1 MIIDNKTLM
10 NYIYQCHDKRIALRQ
25 KITSKGRRRVM
36 AIARWNPYRDM
47 MNVRDEMNRV
57 FNEFFGHGGQEEGT
71 WYTGAW
77 SPPVDIY
84 ETNEALVMKAELP
97 GFSKDDIS
105 IELKENTLVMKGER
119 KRQDEV
125 KEGNYHRT
133 ERVYGAFQRSFLL
146 PTTVEHD
153 KVTASYKDGIL
164 ELHLP
169 KVPAA
174 QPKRIA
180 VSA

>member
-1 MIIDNKTLM
+1 
-10 NYIYQCHDKRIALRQ
+10 
-25 KITSKGRRRVM
+25 M

-47 MNVRDEMNRV
+47 MTVRDEMNRV
-57 FNEFFGHGGQEEGT
+57 FNEFFGRGGQDEET
-71 WYTGAW
+71 WYAGAW

-84 ETNEALVMKAELP
+84 ETDEALIMKAELP
-97 GFSKDDIS
+97 GFSKEDIS
-105 IELKENTLVMKGER
+105 IELKENTLIMRGER
-119 KRQDEV
+119 RRQDEV
-125 KEGNYHRT
+125 KEGNYHRM

-146 PTTVEHD
+146 PTTVEQD
-153 KVTASYKDGIL
+153 KVKASYKDGIL